1 MPKYNVL
8 VAFDLEG
15 VQQEVGTQIELTEEV
30 AAQLVTDKTVELV
43 AE

>member
-8 VAFDLEG
+8 VAFELEG
-15 VQQEVGTQIELTEEV
+15 VNQEVGTQVELTEEV
-30 AAQLVTDKTVELV
+30 AAQLVADKTVELV